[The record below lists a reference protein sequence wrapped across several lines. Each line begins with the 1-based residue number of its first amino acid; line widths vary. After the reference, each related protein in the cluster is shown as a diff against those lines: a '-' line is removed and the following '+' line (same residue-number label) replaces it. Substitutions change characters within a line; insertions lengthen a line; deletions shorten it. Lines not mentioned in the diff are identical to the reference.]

1 MKGTSLIPGEEKL
14 EKLRELLPEA
24 FTEGRIDWEKLQAAL
39 GRDINF
45 SNERYVLNWAGKS
58 DAFRVMQTPTTKTL
72 VPVREESI
80 DFDETD
86 NIFIEGENLEALKAL
101 QKSYFNKV
109 KMIYIDPPYNTGNDS
124 FIYPDK
130 FSESKSEYQK
140 RVGDKDEE
148 GNLTREG
155 LFRRNSRESGQFH
168 SNWLNMMY
176 PRLYLARNLL
186 RPDGVVFV
194 SIDDHEGHNLRLIM
208 DEIFGEENFVG
219 TFAWR
224 SRTAKAD
231 VPFGVSVDVEW
242 VTAYAKPDFMAGRT
256 GNRTYYKTEDYEMK
270 WRLQDCTTNK
280 TKEERPNSF
289 FTMINPR
296 NGEKFL
302 PSNTRT
308 WAVTKDTF
316 DDYYKTGKIV
326 FPGDYDF
333 LSIKRP
339 AFRVFENEDKEK
351 AKQKFGTEI
360 LKMSISTYL
369 PEKEVGRTE
378 HGTKEIRELFK
389 RQVFSYPKPSSLI
402 EYFVKCCTDN
412 NDIIMD
418 FFAGSCTTAHAVL
431 ELNRKDKANRR
442 FIMVQLPELCPEKS
456 EAFKAGYRTIA
467 DIGKDR
473 IRRVIHRIRQE
484 NNKAEKDKKLLRFVS
499 KNEQG
504 SQDLGFRVFRLEQS
518 NFKQWQGLKTKERAE
533 IKTLLDFIVDPVKDS
548 ADLESMVY
556 EILLKSGKDLSSPL
570 DREDGF
576 IRINRNEMVLV
587 LEKVSQEILDRIME
601 IKPGKVIALD
611 RLFQGNDQ
619 LKTNIFLQMRD
630 EGIEFKTI

>member
-130 FSESKSEYQK
+130 FSESRSEYQK

-148 GNLTREG
+148 GNLIRDG
-155 LFRRNSRESGQFH
+155 LFQRNSRESGQFH

-208 DEIFGEENFVG
+208 DEIFGEENFVANIVWEKK
-219 TFAWR
+219 F
-224 SRTAKAD
+224 SPQNDAKWFSD
-231 VPFGVSVDVEW
+231 NHDHILL
-242 VTAYAKPDFMAGRT
+242 YAKDKMNWHPFKLKRTERSNRRFTNIDNDPRGPWTSSDLTVKTYNEKYDYPVTTPSGKKIWPTKGRCWSVPQERFDVLISDKRIWF
-256 GNRTYYKTEDYEMK
+256 GKDGDNVPRYKTFLNEIE
-270 WRLQDCTTNK
+270 
-280 TKEERPNSF
+280 
-289 FTMINPR
+289 
-296 NGEKFL
+296 NG
-302 PSNTRT
+302 
-308 WAVTKDTF
+308 
-316 DDYYKTGKIV
+316 IV
-326 FPGDYDF
+326 PLTIWGH
-333 LSIKRP
+333 
-339 AFRVFENEDKEK
+339 
-351 AKQKFGTEI
+351 
-360 LKMSISTYL
+360 
-369 PEKEVGRTE
+369 KEVGHNQEARQ
-378 HGTKEIRELFK
+378 EIKKLF
-389 RQVFSYPKPSSLI
+389 QDNAYFDGPKPSRLI
-402 EYFVKCCTDN
+402 ERMLSLSTSN

-587 LEKVSQEILDRIME
+587 LEKVSQEILDRIIE

>member
-1 MKGTSLIPGEEKL
+1 MKGTSPIPSEGKL

-86 NIFIEGENLEALKAL
+86 NIFIEGENLETLKAL

-130 FSESKSEYQK
+130 FSESRSEYQK

-148 GNLTREG
+148 GNLTRDG
-155 LFRRNSRESGQFH
+155 VFRKNSRESGQFH

-186 RPDGVVFV
+186 RPDGVIFV

-208 DEIFGEENFVG
+208 DEIFGEENFVAQINWQKKYAVSNDDPG
-219 TFAWR
+219 IAPMHDYILCYQKSDLFKRLLLPRTEKQL
-224 SRTAKAD
+224 SRYKNPD
-231 VPFGVSVDVEW
+231 NDPRGKWSSSEYVSS
-242 VTAYAKPDFMAGRT
+242 KS
-256 GNRTYYKTEDYEMK
+256 KS
-270 WRLQDCTTNK
+270 
-280 TKEERPNSF
+280 ERP
-289 FTMINPR
+289 TLWYPIIHP
-296 NGEKFL
+296 
-302 PSNTRT
+302 
-308 WAVTKDTF
+308 
-316 DDYYKTGKIV
+316 KTGKEV
-326 FPGDYDF
+326 WPD
-333 LSIKRP
+333 
-339 AFRVFENEDKEK
+339 ENAVWRYTKEK
-351 AKQKFGTEI
+351 HEQMEKDGRLYWGPDQSYEKPRLKRYLNEIQDGLVPSTWWEFIEVGHNDEGQKETAKLLGRKVFSTPKPIRLIERI
-360 LKMSISTYL
+360 LRISTA
-369 PEKEVGRTE
+369 
-378 HGTKEIRELFK
+378 
-389 RQVFSYPKPSSLI
+389 
-402 EYFVKCCTDN
+402 D

-431 ELNRKDKANRR
+431 ELNRKDKASRR

-473 IRRVIHRIRQE
+473 IRRIIHKIRQE

-504 SQDLGFRVFRLEQS
+504 PQDPGFRVFRLEQS

-556 EILLKSGKDLSSPL
+556 EILLKSGKDLTSPL

-576 IRINRNEMVLV
+576 IRVNRNEMVLV
-587 LEKVSQEILDRIME
+587 LEKVSQEILDRIIE

-611 RLFQGNDQ
+611 RLFKGNDQ
-619 LKTNIFLQMRD
+619 LKTNIVLQMRD

>member
-1 MKGTSLIPGEEKL
+1 MKGTSLIPGEGKL
-14 EKLRELLPEA
+14 EKLKELLPEA

-39 GRDINF
+39 GRDITF

-86 NIFIEGENLEALKAL
+86 NIFIEGENLETLKAL

-130 FSESKSEYQK
+130 FSESRSEYQK

-148 GNLTREG
+148 GNLTRDG
-155 LFRRNSRESGQFH
+155 FFRRNSRESGQFH
-168 SNWLNMMY
+168 SNWLNMMF

-208 DEIFGEENFVG
+208 DEIFGEENFVANIVWEKK
-219 TFAWR
+219 F
-224 SRTAKAD
+224 SPQNDAKWFSD
-231 VPFGVSVDVEW
+231 NHDHILL
-242 VTAYAKPDFMAGRT
+242 YAKDKMNWHPFKLKRTERSNRRFTNIDNDPRGPWTSSDLTVKTYNEKYDYPVTTPSGKKIWPTKGRCWSVPQERFDALISDKRIWFGKD
-256 GNRTYYKTEDYEMK
+256 GNNVPRYKTFLNEIED
-270 WRLQDCTTNK
+270 
-280 TKEERPNSF
+280 
-289 FTMINPR
+289 
-296 NGEKFL
+296 G
-302 PSNTRT
+302 
-308 WAVTKDTF
+308 
-316 DDYYKTGKIV
+316 IV
-326 FPGDYDF
+326 PLTIWGH
-333 LSIKRP
+333 
-339 AFRVFENEDKEK
+339 
-351 AKQKFGTEI
+351 
-360 LKMSISTYL
+360 
-369 PEKEVGRTE
+369 KEVGHNQEARQ
-378 HGTKEIRELFK
+378 EIKKLF
-389 RQVFSYPKPSSLI
+389 QDNAYFDGPKPSRLI
-402 EYFVKCCTDN
+402 ERMLSLSTSY

-431 ELNRKDKANRR
+431 ELNRKDKASRR

-473 IRRVIHRIRQE
+473 IRRVIHKIRQE

-504 SQDLGFRVFRLEQS
+504 PQDPGFRVFRLEQS

-556 EILLKSGKDLSSPL
+556 EILLKSGKDLTSPL

-576 IRINRNEMVLV
+576 IRVNRNEMVLV
-587 LEKVSQEILDRIME
+587 LEKVSQEILDRIIE

-619 LKTNIFLQMRD
+619 LKTNIVLQMRD

>member
-130 FSESKSEYQK
+130 FSESRSEYQK

-148 GNLTREG
+148 GNLIRDG
-155 LFRRNSRESGQFH
+155 LFQRNSRESGQFH

-208 DEIFGEENFVG
+208 DEIFGEENFVANIVWEKK
-219 TFAWR
+219 F
-224 SRTAKAD
+224 SPQNDAKWFSD
-231 VPFGVSVDVEW
+231 NHDHILL
-242 VTAYAKPDFMAGRT
+242 YAKDKMNWHPFKLKRTERSNRRFTNIDNDPRGPWTSSDLTVKTYNEKYDYPVTTPSGKKIWPTKGRCWSVPQERFDVLISDKRIWF
-256 GNRTYYKTEDYEMK
+256 GKDGDNVPRYKTFLNEIE
-270 WRLQDCTTNK
+270 
-280 TKEERPNSF
+280 
-289 FTMINPR
+289 
-296 NGEKFL
+296 NG
-302 PSNTRT
+302 
-308 WAVTKDTF
+308 
-316 DDYYKTGKIV
+316 IV
-326 FPGDYDF
+326 PLTIWGH
-333 LSIKRP
+333 
-339 AFRVFENEDKEK
+339 
-351 AKQKFGTEI
+351 
-360 LKMSISTYL
+360 
-369 PEKEVGRTE
+369 KEVGHNQEARQ
-378 HGTKEIRELFK
+378 EIKKLF
-389 RQVFSYPKPSSLI
+389 QDNAYFDGPKPSRLI
-402 EYFVKCCTDN
+402 ERMLSLSTSN

-473 IRRVIHRIRQE
+473 IRKFIHKIRQE
-484 NNKAEKDKKLLRFVS
+484 NYKAEKEKKLLRFVS
-499 KNEQG
+499 KNEQD

-587 LEKVSQEILDRIME
+587 LEKVSQEILDRIIE

>member
-1 MKGTSLIPGEEKL
+1 MKGTSLIPGEGKL
-14 EKLRELLPEA
+14 EKLKELLPEA
-24 FTEGRIDWEKLQAAL
+24 FTEGSIDWEKLQAAL

-58 DAFRVMQTPTTKTL
+58 DAFRMMQAPTTKTL

-86 NIFIEGENLEALKAL
+86 NIFIEGENLETLKAL

-130 FSESKSEYQK
+130 FSESKPEYQK

-148 GNLTREG
+148 GNLTRDG
-155 LFRRNSRESGQFH
+155 LFRKNSRESGQFH

-186 RPDGVVFV
+186 RPDGVIFV

-208 DEIFGEENFVG
+208 DEIFGEENFL
-219 TFAWR
+219 
-224 SRTAKAD
+224 AKFIWKRRASSALAEKY
-231 VPFGVSVDVEW
+231 VSTDHEYVLAYQKLLFPSFKGMGKDY
-242 VTAYAKPDFMAGRT
+242 TAYKNPDNDPRGDWTLGDLTVGMT
-256 GNRTYYKTEDYEMK
+256 ST
-270 WRLQDCTTNK
+270 Q
-280 TKEERPNSF
+280 RPNQ
-289 FTMINPR
+289 
-296 NGEKFL
+296 
-302 PSNTRT
+302 
-308 WAVTKDTF
+308 
-316 DDYYKTGKIV
+316 YYELTDPETGKAYKANPDRVWAYAPESMDKLIKEKRV
-326 FPGDYDF
+326 YFPENTD
-333 LSIKRP
+333 KRP
-339 AFRVFENEDKEK
+339 M
-351 AKQKFGTEI
+351 
-360 LKMSISTYL
+360 LKRFKSELKSDSNPISTL
-369 PEKEVGRTE
+369 LDVGMNSEAT
-378 HGTKEIRELFK
+378 RELRNVFGSTI
-389 RQVFSYPKPSSLI
+389 FSYSKPISLLSSLI
-402 EYFVKCCTDN
+402 EQITSDS
-412 NDIIMD
+412 DIIMD

-442 FIMVQLPELCPEKS
+442 FIMVQMPELCPEKS

-473 IRRVIHRIRQE
+473 IRRVIHKIRQK

-504 SQDLGFRVFRLEQS
+504 PQDPGFRVFRLEQS
-518 NFKQWQGLKTKERAE
+518 NFKQWQGLKTNERAE

-548 ADLESMVY
+548 ANLESMVY

-576 IRINRNEMVLV
+576 IRVNRNEMILV
-587 LEKVSQEILDRIME
+587 LEKVSQEILDRIIE

-611 RLFQGNDQ
+611 RLFKGNDQ
-619 LKTNIFLQMRD
+619 LKTNTVLQMRD